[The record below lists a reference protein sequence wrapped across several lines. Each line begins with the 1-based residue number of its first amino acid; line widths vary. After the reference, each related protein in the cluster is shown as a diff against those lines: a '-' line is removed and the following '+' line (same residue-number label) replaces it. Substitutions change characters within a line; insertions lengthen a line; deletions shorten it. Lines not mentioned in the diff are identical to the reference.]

1 MKDMQKRSFRYRILV
16 MTAIIGALLVISGC
30 ALLQRDEPQIRNW
43 QPVISPDGTRI
54 AFASPVEENGFE
66 LFIYTPATGEKT
78 RLTRNTIDDWAPS
91 WSPEGERL
99 VFVSNKDDNLD
110 LYIIDIATGATFRLT
125 SHDKEDANPHW
136 GTDGRIAFNSKR
148 SGEWEAYTIDA
159 NGANLRLIIAVA
171 VD

>member
-1 MKDMQKRSFRYRILV
+1 MQKRSFRYHILV
-16 MTAIIGALLVISGC
+16 MAALIGALLVISGC
-30 ALLQRDEPQIRNW
+30 ALLPRDDPQIRNW

-78 RLTRNTIDDWAPS
+78 RLTYNTIDDWTPS

-110 LYIIDIATGATFRLT
+110 LYIINIATGATLRLT
-125 SHDKEDANPHW
+125 AHDKEDVNPQW
-136 GTDGRIAFNSKR
+136 GTDGRIVFNSNR
-148 SGEWEAYTIDA
+148 SGVWEAYMIDA
-159 NGANLRLIIAVA
+159 DGVNLKRIAAVA
-171 VD
+171 ADQKQ